1 MEKQPIKFKKMAT
14 ITTSDGCYVLERSRF
29 FIMPHRGR
37 KRYKH
42 KFGNLC
48 TISKLDKDKN
58 KLHVDDVSIISE
70 IYSFDDNRLRFLMDT
85 YKDAKVFD
93 TEMHD
98 NGKEL
103 PITVIEK
110 YDDKKQSIR
119 SLDVLKFESDIDPK
133 EDSLATVTLFDIKIL
148 RLINKSLRPD
158 LVAGKSNKKDL

>member
-1 MEKQPIKFKKMAT
+1 MNKQPIKFKKQAT
-14 ITTSDGCYVLERSRF
+14 ITTPDGCYVLERSRF

-42 KFGNLC
+42 RFGNIC
-48 TISKLDKDKN
+48 TISKLDDTKSKI
-58 KLHVDDVSIISE
+58 LLDDINVVSE

-119 SLDVLKFESDIDPK
+119 SLDVLKFESDMDPK
-133 EDSLATVTLFDIKIL
+133 EDSLATVTYFDIKIL
-148 RLINKSLRPD
+148 RLINKTL
-158 LVAGKSNKKDL
+158 AGKSNKKDL